1 MTTPPTAESEWGQAR
16 AAAARAVASLVE
28 RAGEIA
34 ETGGFEPLVEAFS
47 VEHPAWTAGQ
57 VELRVSATPRLT
69 ATGTEPSDARVF
81 DVVVMSKSGGSET
94 KRALL
99 RGSTAEIVPALQS
112 LDVPRNVVTLMRE
125 LAETQRR
132 FDLP

>member
-1 MTTPPTAESEWGQAR
+1 MSTTADHEWGQAR
-16 AAAARAVASLVE
+16 AAAARAMATLVE

-34 ETGGFEPLVEAFS
+34 ETGGFEPLAESFT
-47 VEHPAWTAGQ
+47 VEHPDWTAGR

-69 ATGTEPSDARVF
+69 ATGTEPSDARQLDVCVF
-81 DVVVMSKSGGSET
+81 SKSDGSET

-99 RGSTAEIVPALQS
+99 RGTTAEIVPAMQS
-112 LDVPRNVVTLMRE
+112 LEVPRTVVALMRE

-132 FDLP
+132 FGLP